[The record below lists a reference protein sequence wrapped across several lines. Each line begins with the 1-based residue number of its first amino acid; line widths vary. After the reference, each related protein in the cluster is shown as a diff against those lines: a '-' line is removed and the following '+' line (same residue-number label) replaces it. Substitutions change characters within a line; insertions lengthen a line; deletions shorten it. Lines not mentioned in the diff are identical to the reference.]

1 MEEKPIRPPQ
11 EFGRRKP
18 VAVPTAAPVKRSNHV
33 ALLLMGTFAI
43 GGGAYAL
50 MPREYC
56 EPNQPGMAAPS
67 GLQTSGGCRP
77 RGSSS
82 GGGLGSS
89 GGSSSRSGF
98 FSGDSSSS
106 HSSPGSTSD
115 SGTGHVTR
123 GGFGGFAHAFASH
136 FSGGG

>member
-1 MEEKPIRPPQ
+1 MEQQTNR
-11 EFGRRKP
+11 EFGRRRP
-18 VAVPTAAPVKRSNHV
+18 VAMQATAPVKRSSHV

-50 MPREYC
+50 MPGENCGQR
-56 EPNQPGMAAPS
+56 PGMAADLPS
-67 GLQTSGGCRP
+67 SANCPP

-82 GGGLGSS
+82 GGGYGSS
-89 GGSSSRSGF
+89 RVSFWSGGTSLNRSP
-98 FSGDSSSS
+98 SGIS
-106 HSSPGSTSD
+106 SD
-115 SGTGHVTR
+115 SGSGGVTR